1 MLLKQ
6 NSVLPIAIQLSMT
19 QNITV
24 HKYCGRKK
32 IQAGTMASG
41 YFPPDTEKSVIK
53 VEVMEFPSRYSG
65 NESD

>member
-1 MLLKQ
+1 
-6 NSVLPIAIQLSMT
+6 MT

-24 HKYCGRKK
+24 HKYYGRKK